1 METIKPSDLP
11 NFLRG
16 LREKEC
22 FSVINRG
29 KLWYNLLTN
38 EQLTELKNWYT
49 DWLNVTDTLEIPVKP
64 EWLNNKLNVEEVLY

>member
-1 METIKPSDLP
+1 MDTIKPSELP

-22 FSVINRG
+22 FPVINRG

-38 EQLTELKNWYT
+38 EQIAELNDWYIK
-49 DWLNVTDTLEIPVKP
+49 WLNVTDTLEIPSKP
-64 EWLNNKLNVEEVLY
+64 EWLNNKLNVEEVIY